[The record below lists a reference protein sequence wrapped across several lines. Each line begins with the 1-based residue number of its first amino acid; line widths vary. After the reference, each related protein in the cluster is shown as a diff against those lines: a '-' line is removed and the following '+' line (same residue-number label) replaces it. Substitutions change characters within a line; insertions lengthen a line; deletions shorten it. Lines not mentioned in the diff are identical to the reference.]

1 MAILGGS
8 PLGLIGLKS
17 IADPSTGRST
27 FNGGNTRNVDVYDYN
42 RSRAGTLFT
51 GQRRLRAWPNI
62 NGKMTP
68 RYIDKDEVTGE
79 GTGAVTEPDNDTTGN
94 ADVTF
99 GNNTMK
105 DGYTSPF
112 DGDSWKG
119 GTKGH
124 KGQNVLHNNDVYD
137 TSVLNLIEKLAPTKA
152 ALKPADFA
160 YLKDVGVYPNNRLM
174 ICRRFISPS
183 GDNIMVN
190 NINKDGKSKDIPSLA
205 TMISWV
211 PENDNFLEIT
221 FGEVWEEAKAD
232 FTGVLNSLGE
242 DFSKTNVGGI
252 AGAAANALPLPGFTE
267 IFQRQFLASLGL
279 LESSGANSIPSGN
292 PNLIK
297 EAKARKTIGYGEAGS
312 GLAASVSIKMVCEY
326 ELKFISG
333 IDPTIVWMDILGTIV
348 RFGTSESSN
357 YGLSQKV
364 AAKISKWSRD
374 PNSLLTDVV
383 ASIKDILEKVKKE
396 MLEALDKIKNE
407 AVSLALK
414 AKKELEA
421 VAAVKGTKDDT
432 SKDPYWIA
440 SRAAESARSAGAAV
454 LDTLLAGVKK
464 SINGS
469 IMKYRVQVMGI
480 VNALTGNPSTPWH
493 ITVGNPLR
501 PVFCSGDMLV
511 SSTTLK
517 LGPILAFND
526 LPSNIIAEFTVTNA
540 RPWGMQ
546 EIMAKFNSG
555 YLRTVDVQK
564 TFFETNATFDKEKD
578 QVIFQ
583 ETPGVL
589 PGSKNSNVT
598 FITPNIGA
606 TTSSVNGA
614 TTSVVNNSIIP
625 TDKTVLPT
633 PLSATVSSPIV
644 SPETG
649 VKGAPGSEG
658 TASTTTSNTP
668 TKQEGGII
676 PV

>member
-68 RYIDKDEVTGE
+68 EYTDDDTKTVTLS
-79 GTGAVTEPDNDTTGN
+79 DSDTTGT

-99 GNNTMK
+99 LSNK
-105 DGYTSPF
+105 IIDGYTSPF
-112 DGDSWKG
+112 DGDAWKG
-119 GTKGH
+119 GAKGH

-174 ICRRFISPS
+174 ICRRFVTPS
-183 GDNIMVN
+183 ADNIMVN
-190 NINKDGKSKDIPSLA
+190 NVGKNGKSKDIPSLA

-221 FGEVWEEAKAD
+221 FGETWEEAKAD
-232 FTGVLNSLGE
+232 FTGMLNSLGE
-242 DFSKTNVGGI
+242 DYGKSGVGGI
-252 AGAAANALPLPGFTE
+252 VSGAAGALPLPGFTE

-279 LESSGANSIPSGN
+279 LESSSANSIPAGN

-297 EAKARKTIGYGEAGS
+297 EAKVRKTIPYGDAGS
-312 GLAASVSIKMVCEY
+312 GLTAKVNIKMVCEY

-348 RFGTSESSN
+348 RFGTSNSSN

-383 ASIKDILEKVKKE
+383 ASVLGIIEGVKKE

-407 AVSLALK
+407 AVSLAQKTLDEK
-414 AKKELEA
+414 KKESED
-421 VAAVKGTKDDT
+421 KTGTT
-432 SKDPYWIA
+432 KDPYWIA
-440 SRAAESARSAGAAV
+440 VNAAKSARAAGASV
-454 LDTLLAGVKK
+454 LDTLLEGVKK

-480 VNALTGNPSTPWH
+480 VSSLTGNPSTPWH

-511 SSTTLK
+511 SETTLK

-526 LPSNIIAEFTVTNA
+526 LPSSIIAEFTVTNA
-540 RPWGMQ
+540 RSWGMQ

-555 YLRTVDVQK
+555 YLRTVDIQK
-564 TFFETNATFDKEKD
+564 TFFETNASFDKDGKLVAD
-578 QVIFQ
+578 AA
-583 ETPGVL
+583 GVL
-589 PGSKNSNVT
+589 PGATNST
-598 FITPNIGA
+598 ITNTTPPANIGA
-606 TTSSVNGA
+606 TAG
-614 TTSVVNNSIIP
+614 TTANSIVP
-625 TDKTVLPT
+625 TDKTLAAT
-633 PLSATVSSPIV
+633 PNGATGSTIASA
-644 SPETG
+644 ETG
-649 VKGAPGSEG
+649 IKGAPGSTITG
-658 TASTTTSNTP
+658 TVSTSNSQ
-668 TKQEGGII
+668 TKQDGGIK